1 MSIALP
7 PTAFATWAKVEDG
20 FYVGSRNGEFLGYVD
35 QEPSGLYIASDM
47 FSQVIGEF
55 ETLSA
60 ALRAVDE
67 DPQHDDAQEAN
78 RG

>member
-1 MSIALP
+1 MNIALP

-35 QEPSGLYIASDM
+35 QEPSGRYIASDM

-60 ALRAVDE
+60 ALRAVDHE
-67 DPQHDDAQEAN
+67 PLDVTAPEEN
-78 RG
+78 